1 MAPARRWPPLL
12 RSGNAGSNTAADHIE
27 LLDAALAGLPAVA
40 EDADVVVRGDAGYAV
55 KDLLAHAVWW
65 GVWVLGGF

>member
-40 EDADVVVRGDAGYAV
+40 EDYGAIAAN
-55 KDLLAHAVWW
+55 LASTTSDPGMPAW
-65 GVWVLGGF
+65 